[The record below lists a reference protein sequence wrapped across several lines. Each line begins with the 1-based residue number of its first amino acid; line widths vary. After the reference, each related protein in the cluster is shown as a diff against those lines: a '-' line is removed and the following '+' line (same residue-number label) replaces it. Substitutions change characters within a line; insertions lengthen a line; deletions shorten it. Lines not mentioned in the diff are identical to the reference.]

1 MHDSQSD
8 SHRSPDQR
16 VIMHL
21 DMDAFFVSV
30 ELLARPELKGQR
42 VIVARESSRSVVL
55 SASYE
60 ARAFG
65 VRSAMPLER
74 ARQLCP
80 DATIVEPSSNYRDYS
95 RAVMAILHDV
105 TDRVEQVSV
114 DEAFVDLTPT
124 LRRLGNP
131 VGVAQSVRE
140 RIWQELALPSSVG
153 ISSSKFIAKMAS
165 SGSKPNGLWVVPPH
179 RVQEFLDPM
188 PVGKLWGVGPKTAST
203 IESWGIHTVAQL
215 REYDLDFLMARL
227 GRAAG
232 AHLFQIARGIDDRP
246 VVTFRQEKSMGAEH
260 TFAQDSTDAEEISRE
275 IFKLSLAV
283 GRRLRKAQRQSRS
296 LSLKIRFDTFE
307 TLSRSCLLETSTDSG
322 REIHRAVMKRL
333 RELEIVDA
341 AGRVPRPIRLLGVRA
356 EKLEGRESGVQQS
369 LLDDTLQPTAENY
382 SRDWHGA
389 EAAMDAIQQKFGAEG
404 LLPANFL
411 KVSGK
416 STERRE

>member
-60 ARAFG
+60 ARTFG

-80 DATIVEPSSNYRDYS
+80 DATIVEPSANYRGYS

-131 VGVAQSVRE
+131 VDVAQSVRE

-307 TLSRSCLLETSTDSG
+307 TLSRSCLLESSTDSG

-369 LLDDTLQPTAENY
+369 LLDDTLQPTAQNY

-416 STERRE
+416 STERRG